1 MTVKEIKALF
11 KSSKQRRATPRDIS
25 KLQRKRIQD
34 MIDGSQET
42 KVAVY
47 ESPVTNVAQNVA
59 TTGVLK
65 ILPDVTHGV
74 NSWQRTG
81 QKIRLTKLVIRG
93 HYFINKLGF
102 AAGSGLGGGEP
113 VTNER
118 FRFLS
123 RRFVLKDKENGNYA
137 NVNSADL
144 DFLLEAPGAVGQAYN
159 GSLLRHNGPINV
171 GKFTKKRDEKRYLT
185 TKWRQVNSSSGAN
198 ELSATDN
205 NVVFFHDEYDFGGNG
220 MELLYDGSSQPIN
233 FPMFMSMGFASVN
246 DLGVDP
252 NIDVKI
258 QYVATAYYKD

>member
-11 KSSKQRRATPRDIS
+11 KSNRKPRATPRDIS
-25 KLQRKRIQD
+25 KFQRKRIQD

-47 ESPVTNVAQNVA
+47 ESPVTAVAQNVA

-65 ILPDVTHGV
+65 ILPDITHGV

-93 HYFINKLGF
+93 HYFINKLGYG
-102 AAGSGLGGGEP
+102 AGASGEP
-113 VTNER
+113 LSAER

-144 DFLLEAPGAVGQAYN
+144 DFLLEAPGAVGQPYN

-185 TKWRQVNSSSGAN
+185 TKWRQLTTSGSN

-205 NVVFFHDEYDFGGNG
+205 NVIFFHDEYDFGGNG

-246 DLGVDP
+246 DLGVDA
-252 NIDVKI
+252 NIDVKM